1 MKESGVSPQ
10 ESGGKK
16 EARSKKEEEKKEKVF
31 CLAGAQ
37 RTLTLRDRSSVAFRT
52 ENAERGTES
61 YRDLI
66 RT

>member
-1 MKESGVSPQ
+1 MRESGVRR
-10 ESGGKK
+10 E
-16 EARSKKEEEKKEKVF
+16 ERSKKEEEKKEKFF

-37 RTLTLRDRSSVAFRT
+37 RTLTLRDRSRVAFRT